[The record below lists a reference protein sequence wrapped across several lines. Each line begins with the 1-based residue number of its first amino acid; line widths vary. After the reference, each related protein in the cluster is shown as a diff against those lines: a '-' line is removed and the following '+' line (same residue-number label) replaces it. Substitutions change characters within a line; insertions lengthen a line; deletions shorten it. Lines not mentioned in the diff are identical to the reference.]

1 MIKVMFE
8 RILQEKLV
16 NALQST
22 PVTALLGPRQV
33 GKTTLALTVGAI
45 ANKETSY
52 LDLQSDSDFN
62 KFTDA
67 EAFLKRF
74 DGKLLII
81 DEVQRKPDLFRLLRG
96 IVDERKRKGETT
108 CQFLLLGSASR
119 DLLQQSSETL
129 AGRIRYLELRP
140 FTAPEVI
147 QNQGSEIN
155 LSTLWLR
162 GGFPDSYL
170 AASAVESW
178 NWRNDFIS
186 TYMER
191 DLPMMGV
198 GIQPAQLK
206 RFWKMLAHYNGN
218 QMNLSELGRSLELS
232 HTTIKSHV
240 DILTQFYM
248 VRQLQPWSGNI
259 KKRLIKSPKIYIRD
273 TGILHSLLNI
283 SNEEMLMNHPNMGA
297 SWEGLVTESI
307 LSVLDNRWSFSYYR
321 TATQQE
327 IDLVLESPEGEVWA
341 IEIKRASAPKL
352 GRGFY
357 EACKDIGATHKWIV
371 NAGND
376 QYPMKGGVEVV
387 GLRQFLEVLRVKNQ
401 LF

>member
-1 MIKVMFE
+1 MFE
-8 RILQEKLV
+8 RNLQEKLL

-33 GKTTLALTVGAI
+33 GKTTLALAVGAI
-45 ANKETSY
+45 MNKETSY

-62 KFTDA
+62 KLTDA

-96 IVDERKRKGETT
+96 IVDERKRKGESTG
-108 CQFLLLGSASR
+108 QFLLLGSASR

-129 AGRIRYLELRP
+129 AGRIRYLELTP
-140 FTAPEVI
+140 FTAAELI
-147 QNQGSEIN
+147 QNQGNEFN
-155 LSTLWLR
+155 LSTFWLR

-170 AASAVESW
+170 ASSAIESW
-178 NWRNDFIS
+178 NWRSDFIS

-218 QMNLSELGRSLELS
+218 QINLSELGRSLELS
-232 HTTIKSHV
+232 HTTIKSHL

-259 KKRLIKSPKIYIRD
+259 KKRLVKSPKIYIRD
-273 TGILHSLLNI
+273 TGILHSLHNI

-371 NAGND
+371 NANND
-376 QYPMKGGVEVV
+376 QYPLNDGVEVI
-387 GLRQFLEVLRVKNQ
+387 GLMQFLEVLKSKNQ
-401 LF
+401 RF

>member
-1 MIKVMFE
+1 MFE
-8 RILQEKLV
+8 RNLQEKLL
-16 NALQST
+16 NALQTT

-33 GKTTLALTVGAI
+33 GKTTLALAVGTLM
-45 ANKETSY
+45 NKETSY

-62 KFTDA
+62 KLTDA

-96 IVDERKRKGETT
+96 IIDERKRKGESTG
-108 CQFLLLGSASR
+108 QFLLLGSASR
-119 DLLQQSSETL
+119 DLLQRSSETL
-129 AGRIRYLELRP
+129 AGRIRYLELTP
-140 FTAPEVI
+140 FTAAELI
-147 QNQGSEIN
+147 QNQGNEFN
-155 LSTLWLR
+155 LSTFWLR

-170 AASAVESW
+170 ASSALESW
-178 NWRNDFIS
+178 NWRSDFIS

-218 QMNLSELGRSLELS
+218 QINLSELGRSLELS
-232 HTTIKSHV
+232 HTTIKSHL

-248 VRQLQPWSGNI
+248 VRQLQPWSGNT
-259 KKRLIKSPKIYIRD
+259 KKRLVKSPKIYIRD
-273 TGILHSLLNI
+273 TGILHSLHNI

-341 IEIKRASAPKL
+341 IEIKRASAPRL

-357 EACKDIGATHKWIV
+357 EACKDIRATHKWIV
-371 NAGND
+371 NANND
-376 QYPMKGGVEVV
+376 QYPLNDGVEVI
-387 GLRQFLEVLRVKNQ
+387 GLMQFLEVLKSKKQR
-401 LF
+401 F